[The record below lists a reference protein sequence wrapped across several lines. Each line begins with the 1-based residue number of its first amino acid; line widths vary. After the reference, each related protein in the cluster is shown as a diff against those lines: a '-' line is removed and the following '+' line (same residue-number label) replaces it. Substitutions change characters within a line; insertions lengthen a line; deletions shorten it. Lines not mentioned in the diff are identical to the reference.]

1 MCSVILLEHPWAK
14 RDPIVLAAVNNRME
28 PSVWDH
34 IFHKK
39 SKTDNSPQ
47 PSLSQVPAGHSVRI
61 LRLSGDDGVIH
72 RLREMG
78 FTESAVIN
86 KIADSGA
93 IICKVAQARV
103 AISKKLAQNI
113 FVLDMGKA
121 AQTIS
126 EEWILLS
133 EMSVGQQG
141 IIRDFTAD
149 NEDYER
155 IVEMGVTPGEQVEVI
170 RYAPM
175 GDPIEIR
182 VRGYLLSLR
191 KAEAE
196 RIKVSLIF

>member
-1 MCSVILLEHPWAK
+1 MCSVILSEHPCRK
-14 RDPIVLAAVNNRME
+14 RDPIVLAAVKIRTGI
-28 PSVWDH
+28 SLWDH

-39 SKTDNSPQ
+39 LKTDNSAQ
-47 PSLSQVPAGHSVRI
+47 PSLSQVPAGHAVRI
-61 LRLSGDDGVIH
+61 LRLSGDDAVIH

-113 FVLDMGKA
+113 FVQDMGKA
-121 AQTIS
+121 ARSIS
-126 EEWILLS
+126 DELVLLS
-133 EMSVGQQG
+133 EMSIGQQG

-149 NEDYER
+149 NDDYER
-155 IVEMGVTPGEQVEVI
+155 IVEMGVTPGEQVEII

-196 RIKVSLIF
+196 RIKVSLIL